1 MLQINQI
8 GVQLSQDKME
18 HGNHYALFDHSD
30 YGNVDP
36 GLYGLLLES
45 ARQRVYIW
53 DPYCNDEA
61 SQYDVFSHINTALDL
76 LVLTNCSSDK
86 DDKMVRALSY
96 IKQNVLSDI
105 LQDMKIRLMYVDSKI
120 HNEANNVNYNLHDRF
135 LIVDDR
141 YFLVGTSWGYY
152 STKGAPG
159 TTGIYEVT
167 DLSDKLLI
175 QSKFDKYKRVA
186 ENDGT
191 VKMKAIGDL

>member
-86 DDKMVRALSY
+86 DDKMVRALGY
-96 IKQNVLSDI
+96 FKQNVLSDI

-152 STKGAPG
+152 SIKGAPG

>member
-1 MLQINQI
+1 MLQINPSSAQ
-8 GVQLSQDKME
+8 QSQDKME
-18 HGNHYALFDHSD
+18 HGTHYALFDHSI

-45 ARQRVYIW
+45 ALQRVYIW
-53 DPYCNDEA
+53 DPYCNDDA
-61 SQYDVFSHINTALDL
+61 SQYDVFSHINVALDL

-86 DDKMVRALSY
+86 DDKMVRSLRY
-96 IKQNVLSDI
+96 IKQNVQSNI
-105 LQDMKIRLMYVDSKI
+105 LKDMQIRLMYVDSRI
-120 HNEANNVNYNLHDRF
+120 HNGANNVNYNLHDRF
-135 LIVDDR
+135 LIVDDK

-167 DLSDKLLI
+167 DEYDKHLI
-175 QSKFDKYKRVA
+175 QDKFDRYKRVA

-191 VKMKAIGDL
+191 VKIKAIGDL

>member
-1 MLQINQI
+1 MLQINQS
-8 GVQLSQDKME
+8 GAQPSQDKME
-18 HGNHYALFDHSD
+18 HGTHYALFDHSIH
-30 YGNVDP
+30 GNVDP

-86 DDKMVRALSY
+86 DDKMVRALEY
-96 IKQNVLSDI
+96 IKQNVQSNI
-105 LQDMKIRLMYVDSKI
+105 LKNMLIRLMYVDSRI
-120 HNEANNVNYNLHDRF
+120 HNRANNVNYNLHDRF
-135 LIVDDR
+135 LIVDDK

-167 DLSDKLLI
+167 DESDKQLI
-175 QSKFDKYKRVA
+175 QRKFDKYKRVA

-191 VKMKAIGDL
+191 VKIKAIGDL

>member
-1 MLQINQI
+1 MLQINQT
-8 GVQLSQDKME
+8 GAQLSKDKME

-36 GLYGLLLES
+36 GLYGLLLEN

-86 DDKMVRALSY
+86 DDKMVRALGY
-96 IKQNVLSDI
+96 IKQNVQSDI

-135 LIVDDR
+135 LIVDDS

-167 DLSDKLLI
+167 DMSDKQLI

>member
-86 DDKMVRALSY
+86 DDKMVRALGY

>member
-86 DDKMVRALSY
+86 DDKMVRALGY

-152 STKGAPG
+152 SAKGAPG

-191 VKMKAIGDL
+191 VKIKAIGDL

>member
-1 MLQINQI
+1 MLQINPSSAQ
-8 GVQLSQDKME
+8 QSQDKME
-18 HGNHYALFDHSD
+18 HGTHYALFDHSV

-45 ARQRVYIW
+45 AQQRVYIW
-53 DPYCNDEA
+53 DPYCNDDA
-61 SQYDVFSHINTALDL
+61 SQYDVFSHINVALDL

-86 DDKMVRALSY
+86 DDKMVRALEY
-96 IKQNVLSDI
+96 IKQNVQSNILRDI
-105 LQDMKIRLMYVDSKI
+105 HIRLMYVDSRI
-120 HNEANNVNYNLHDRF
+120 HNRANNVNYNLHDRF
-135 LIVDDR
+135 LIVDDK

-167 DLSDKLLI
+167 DESDKRLI
-175 QSKFDKYKRVA
+175 QDKFDKYKRVA

>member
-105 LQDMKIRLMYVDSKI
+105 
-120 HNEANNVNYNLHDRF
+120 
-135 LIVDDR
+135 
-141 YFLVGTSWGYY
+141 
-152 STKGAPG
+152 
-159 TTGIYEVT
+159 
-167 DLSDKLLI
+167 
-175 QSKFDKYKRVA
+175 
-186 ENDGT
+186 
-191 VKMKAIGDL
+191 

>member
-1 MLQINQI
+1 MLQINQL
-8 GVQLSQDKME
+8 GAQLSQDKME
-18 HGNHYALFDHSD
+18 HGTHYALFDHSN

-45 ARQRVYIW
+45 ARRRVHIW
-53 DPYCNDEA
+53 DPYCNDDA
-61 SQYDVFSHINTALDL
+61 SQYDAFSHINVALDL

-86 DDKMVRALSY
+86 DDKMVRALEY
-96 IKQNVLSDI
+96 IKQNVQSNI
-105 LQDMKIRLMYVDSKI
+105 LRDMHIRLMYVDSRI
-120 HNEANNVNYNLHDRF
+120 HNRANNVNYNLHDRF
-135 LIVDDR
+135 LIVDDK

-167 DLSDKLLI
+167 DESDKRLI
-175 QSKFDKYKRVA
+175 QDKFDKYKRVA
-186 ENDGT
+186 ENDDT

>member
-86 DDKMVRALSY
+86 DDKMVRALGY

-175 QSKFDKYKRVA
+175 PSKFDKYKRVA

-191 VKMKAIGDL
+191 VKMKAIGGL

>member
-1 MLQINQI
+1 MLQINQT
-8 GVQLSQDKME
+8 GAQLSQDKME

-36 GLYGLLLES
+36 GLYGLLLEN

-86 DDKMVRALSY
+86 DDKMVRALGY
-96 IKQNVLSDI
+96 IKQNVQSDI

-135 LIVDDR
+135 LIVDDS

-167 DLSDKLLI
+167 DMSDKQLI

>member
-8 GVQLSQDKME
+8 GVQLSQDKMK

-86 DDKMVRALSY
+86 DGKMVRALGY

>member
-86 DDKMVRALSY
+86 DDKMVRALGY

-175 QSKFDKYKRVA
+175 LSKFDKYKRVA